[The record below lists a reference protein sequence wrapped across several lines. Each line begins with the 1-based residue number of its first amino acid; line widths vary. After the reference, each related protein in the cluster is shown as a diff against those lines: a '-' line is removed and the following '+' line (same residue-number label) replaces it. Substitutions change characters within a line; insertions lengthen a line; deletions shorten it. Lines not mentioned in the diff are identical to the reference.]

1 MNYTGM
7 KTDIDFGDKI
17 VDNYGLL
24 TNNRLRTILT
34 HGNLLISAKTFN
46 EVLRTIA
53 KKKFKKYVK
62 QIFREN
68 PETFR
73 KDRLLLYNQCINEAM
88 NECAR
93 RTGYSK
99 CTWRILEKDSDSD
112 NLCIIIERAD
122 GGRIGNQ

>member
-1 MNYTGM
+1 MNYSGM
-7 KTDIDFGDKI
+7 KTDIDYGDKI
-17 VDNYGLL
+17 VDNYGML
-24 TNNRLRTILT
+24 THNRLRTILT

-53 KKKFKKYVK
+53 RKKYKRYVK

-68 PETFR
+68 PETMSVKKR
-73 KDRLLLYNQCINEAM
+73 ELYDQCIREAM
-88 NECAR
+88 DECAR

>member
-1 MNYTGM
+1 M
-7 KTDIDFGDKI
+7 KTYIYYGYKI
-17 VDNYGLL
+17 VDNYGML
-24 TNNRLRTILT
+24 THNRLRTILT

-53 KKKFKKYVK
+53 RKKYKRYVK

-68 PETFR
+68 PETMSVKKR
-73 KDRLLLYNQCINEAM
+73 ELYDQCIREAM
-88 NECAR
+88 DECAR